1 MEETISGW
9 MVLIGLASMLLTA
22 VLVSVMFTRTLGD
35 QLVQDLGRQTQVL
48 AAALELSGGG
58 AAELAEMTAGGD
70 VRATLLDE
78 QDNVLYDSQG
88 DDLDNHGDRP
98 EVIQARAEGTGS
110 SRRTSSTFGV
120 NTYYYAMLLEDG
132 RVLRLAAESSELHAL
147 YDQAVP
153 AIALALIGVLFFA
166 VAASLLLT
174 RRLVRPIE
182 QMGRNLD
189 DLTAHVPYREL
200 KPFARALEQDRRA
213 LREGEQMRQ
222 EFTANVSH
230 ELKTPLTSI
239 SGYAELIENG
249 IAQPAD
255 IPVFAGRIRTE
266 AGRLLTL
273 IRDILELS
281 RLDQPMA
288 DPQFEPVDLQQVTQS
303 CAKAQALNARKA
315 YVTLSCEGS
324 SQMVR
329 GSRQLLDELC
339 QNLCDN
345 AIRYNRPG
353 GSVVLRTGRGDR
365 GAYLEVEDTGIGI
378 APEHQLRVFERFYR
392 VDKSRSKAT
401 GGTGLGLAIVKHCA
415 LLHGG
420 SVELHSHPGQGTRI
434 RVWLPPMV

>member
-22 VLVSVMFTRTLGD
+22 VLVGVMFTRTLGN
-35 QLVQDLGRQTQVL
+35 QLVQDLGRQTQTL
-48 AAALELSGGG
+48 AAALELAGGG
-58 AAELAEMTAGGD
+58 VDQLREMTAGSD
-70 VRATLLDE
+70 VRVTLLDE
-78 QDNVLYDSQG
+78 DGDVLYDSQG
-88 DDLDNHGDRP
+88 QNLANHADRP
-98 EVIQARAEGTGS
+98 EVRQALAEGTGS

-120 NTYYYAMLLEDG
+120 NTYYYALRLEDG

-153 AIALALIGVLFFA
+153 AIALALIGILFFA

-182 QMGRNLD
+182 RMGRNLD
-189 DLTAHVPYREL
+189 DVTAHLPYREL
-200 KPFARALEQDRRA
+200 APFARALEQDRRA

-239 SGYAELIENG
+239 SGYAELIENS

-266 AGRLLTL
+266 AARLLSL

-288 DPQFEPVDLQQVTQS
+288 DPQFEPVDLQQVAQS

-315 YVTLSCEGS
+315 YVTLACEGG
-324 SQMVR
+324 SQVVR

-353 GSVVLRTGRGDR
+353 GSVVLRTGRGER

-415 LLHGG
+415 ILHGG
-420 SVELHSHPGQGTRI
+420 SVELHSQLGRGTRI
-434 RVWLPPMV
+434 RVWLPPL

>member
-1 MEETISGW
+1 MNEFKQAREEYESTPIPEELDQRVQAGIRQGRSAGRAKRHGFRW
-9 MVLIGLASMLLTA
+9 GIG
-22 VLVSVMFTRTLGD
+22 V
-35 QLVQDLGRQTQVL
+35 
-48 AAALELSGGG
+48 AAACMVMVGGLNVSPTF
-58 AAELAEMTAGGD
+58 AA
-70 VRATLLDE
+70 
-78 QDNVLYDSQG
+78 
-88 DDLDNHGDRP
+88 
-98 EVIQARAEGTGS
+98 
-110 SRRTSSTFGV
+110 
-120 NTYYYAMLLEDG
+120 
-132 RVLRLAAESSELHAL
+132 
-147 YDQAVP
+147 
-153 AIALALIGVLFFA
+153 
-166 VAASLLLT
+166 AASDVPVLGGLLT

-182 QMGRNLD
+182 RMGRNLD
-189 DLTAHVPYREL
+189 DVTAHLPYREL
-200 KPFARALEQDRRA
+200 APFARALEQDRRA

-239 SGYAELIENG
+239 SGYAELIENS

-266 AGRLLTL
+266 AARLLSL

-288 DPQFEPVDLQQVTQS
+288 DPQFEPVDLQQVAQS

-315 YVTLSCEGS
+315 YVTLACEGG

-353 GSVVLRTGRGDR
+353 GSVVLRTGRGER

-415 LLHGG
+415 ILHGG
-420 SVELHSHPGQGTRI
+420 SVELHSQLGRGTRI
-434 RVWLPPMV
+434 RVWLPPL

>member
-9 MVLIGLASMLLTA
+9 MVLIGLASMLLA
-22 VLVSVMFTRTLGD
+22 VILVGVMFTRTLGD
-35 QLVQDLGRQTQVL
+35 QLLLDMGRQARTL
-48 AAALELSGGG
+48 AAALELAGDRADPAALAG
-58 AAELAEMTAGGD
+58 ADVRVTLLAENGD
-70 VRATLLDE
+70 VLF
-78 QDNVLYDSQG
+78 DSQG
-88 DDLDNHGDRP
+88 GDGLANHADRP
-98 EVIQARAEGTGS
+98 EVIGALAEGEGT
-110 SRRTSSTFGV
+110 SRRTSDTFGRS
-120 NTYYYAMLLEDG
+120 TYYYALRLADG
-132 RVLRLAAESSELHAL
+132 RVLRLAAESGELHTL

-153 AIALALIGVLFFA
+153 VIALALIGVLFFA
-166 VAASLLLT
+166 VVASLLLT

-182 QMGRNLD
+182 KMGRNLD
-189 DLTAHVPYREL
+189 EVTAHIPYREL
-200 KPFARALEQDRRA
+200 IPFARALEQDRRA

-249 IAQPAD
+249 IARPED
-255 IPVFAGRIRTE
+255 VPVFAGRIRTE
-266 AGRLLTL
+266 AGRLLSL

-288 DPQFEPVDLQQVTQS
+288 APAFEPVDLQQVVQS
-303 CAKAQALNARKA
+303 CVKGLTLNARKA
-315 YVTLSCEGS
+315 YLTLNCEGS
-324 SQMVR
+324 AQTVR
-329 GSRQLLDELC
+329 GSRRLLEELC

-353 GSVVLRTGRGDR
+353 GRVTLRTGKGDR

-420 SVELHSHPGQGTRI
+420 SVELHSQPDKGTRI
-434 RVWLPPMV
+434 RVWLPPLE